1 MSSSSL
7 ESPSPP
13 RVSSYASVPI
23 QLQSNLSERATSH
36 QESLRDKDPHSS
48 LYTAEQK
55 DTGTSYEAQG
65 FLCGEE
71 MNAWFNKQKL
81 AAVSTGEEA
90 AGSGFL

>member
-1 MSSSSL
+1 MT
-7 ESPSPP
+7 
-13 RVSSYASVPI
+13 R
-23 QLQSNLSERATSH
+23 T
-36 QESLRDKDPHSS
+36 HSS

>member
-1 MSSSSL
+1 MHL
-7 ESPSPP
+7 FPSNYKAILAREPHP
-13 RVSSYASVPI
+13 IRRASVT
-23 QLQSNLSERATSH
+23 RT
-36 QESLRDKDPHSS
+36 HSS
-48 LYTAEQK
+48 LYPAEQK